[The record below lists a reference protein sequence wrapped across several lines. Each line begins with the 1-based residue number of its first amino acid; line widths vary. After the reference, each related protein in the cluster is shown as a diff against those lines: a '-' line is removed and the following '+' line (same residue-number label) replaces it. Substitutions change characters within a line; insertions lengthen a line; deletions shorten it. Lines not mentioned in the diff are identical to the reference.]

1 MKGWTK
7 TVGNITFL
15 TQFGFSFITPLLLC
29 LGLCGWLSSKGVGAW
44 VFIPGF
50 ILGFGGSAMV
60 AYQFYLQIM
69 SRLKKENQ
77 EEDNGGDHNNNKEV
91 RKKTVKKKKVSFN
104 RHE

>member
-7 TVGNITFL
+7 AVGDITLL

-60 AYQFYLQIM
+60 AYKFYLQIM
-69 SRLKKENQ
+69 SRLKKEYQ
-77 EEDNGGDHNNNKEV
+77 EENNKDSHSNKEAA
-91 RKKTVKKKKVSFN
+91 RKTIKKKRTSFN